1 MTPEN
6 LNEAK
11 PHEYKKSLKAN
22 ESILVND
29 QYGITVTSQH
39 DRIHLSVFDGQTM
52 NRLTNDLESGV
63 FNHLTIGNII
73 INALQGEKDETEI
86 KIESDTHIQSI
97 EYNYLQDFPKLF
109 NYRRQ
114 KREAESTLSSGDN
127 RQPQ

>member
-39 DRIHLSVFDGQTM
+39 DRIHVSVFDGQTM
-52 NRLTNDLESGV
+52 SRLTNDLKSGL
-63 FNHLTIGNII
+63 FNQLAIGDII
-73 INALQGEKDETEI
+73 ITAQKGKEAETEI
-86 KIESDTHIQSI
+86 KIESDCKIQSI
-97 EYNYLQDFPKLF
+97 EYNYPQDFLKLF

-114 KREAESTLSSGDN
+114 KEKAESTLSSGDN
-127 RQPQ
+127 R